1 MGGFLSLWHYC
12 FFCILVRHIEYF
24 FGKEEGSTGKL
35 RLGKPLDTHRSGLN
49 GDLDDGTVLS

>member
-1 MGGFLSLWHYC
+1 MWHYC